1 MNNSDIRTW
10 HLGID
15 DTDSQNGMCTTY
27 IGTLIV
33 DLLLSIPVDFL
44 DFPKLVRLNPNIPY
58 KTRGNGAVAIT
69 FVTSEKQMIK
79 LWNAIINLIMNH
91 ADVRDPNTD
100 PGLILIDGNV
110 PASFRDLYYQALYQ
124 VVPLSQVTGSLDEIS
139 NSRYFNPKKGRGLIG
154 AAAAI
159 GADLSPDYTFELI
172 VYRHPNQKKSKRLI
186 DIDSVIE
193 ADKKTP
199 LTFNNYDYVNR
210 QVMITP
216 HGPDPVF
223 CGIRGETT
231 ESVIQMWKMINILE
245 PVQTSM
251 MFRTNQH
258 TQVHFPKEFK
268 GKELE
273 PHLSV
278 RVRGTVATKPKDY
291 PGGHVI
297 FKLNSDHVLVDCAA
311 YEPTKQFRKIVR
323 ELEEDDEI
331 TVSGGVR
338 PASNQIPMT
347 INLEELEIINLAT
360 SSERKTPKCPECGI
374 TLKSAGRKQG
384 FKCKRCS
391 FDTST
396 KDYTYFPSHRK
407 IKARV
412 RYIPPVCAHR
422 HLTKPIV
429 RDGHLQ
435 FHLSSDTSF
444 SQLFNAF
451 LKTRHQLIKRR

>member
-1 MNNSDIRTW
+1 MNNPYIHTW

-33 DLLLSIPVDFL
+33 DLLLSIPVHFL

-69 FVTSEKQMIK
+69 FATSEKQMIR
-79 LWNAIINLIMNH
+79 LWNTITNLIMDH
-91 ADVRDPNTD
+91 ADVKDPNTD

-110 PASFRDLYYQALYQ
+110 PASFRDLYHQALYQ
-124 VVPLSQVTGSLDEIS
+124 VVPLNQITGILERIS
-139 NSRYFNPKKGRGLIG
+139 SSRYFIPKKGRGLIG

-172 VYRHPNQKKSKRLI
+172 VYRHPNQKKSKRLV
-186 DIDSVIE
+186 DVDSVIE
-193 ADKKTP
+193 ADKSTP
-199 LTFNNYDYVNR
+199 LTFNNYDYINR

-223 CGIRGETT
+223 CGIRGETP
-231 ESVIQMWKMINILE
+231 ESVIQMWKRINVLE
-245 PVQTSM
+245 AVQTSM
-251 MFRTNQH
+251 IFRTNQH

-268 GKELE
+268 GNELE
-273 PHLSV
+273 PYLSV

-297 FKLNSDHVLVDCAA
+297 FKLSSGHVLIDCAA
-311 YEPTKQFRKIVR
+311 YEPTKQYRKIVR

-331 TVSGGVR
+331 IVSGGVR
-338 PASNQIPMT
+338 PASNHIPMT
-347 INLEELEIINLAT
+347 INLEEIEIVKLTA
-360 SSERKTPKCPECGI
+360 SHERKTPKCPECGI

-391 FDTST
+391 FDTPT
-396 KDYTYFPSHRK
+396 KEYIYLPSHRK
-407 IKARV
+407 IRARV

-429 RDGHLQ
+429 RDGRLQ

-444 SQLFNAF
+444 SQLFSAF
-451 LKTRHQLIKRR
+451 LRNRERLIPR